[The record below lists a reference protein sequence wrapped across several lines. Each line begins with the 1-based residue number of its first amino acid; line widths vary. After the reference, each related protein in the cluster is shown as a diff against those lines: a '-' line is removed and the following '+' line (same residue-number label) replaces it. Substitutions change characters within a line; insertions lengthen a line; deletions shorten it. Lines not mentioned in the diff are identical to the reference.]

1 MKEIILYSTE
11 TWPHCTTA
19 KKFLRE
25 RGYSF
30 ILKDVNKDKKAHDE
44 FVARGFQGVPA
55 FVIGDDVVVGLDTN
69 KIDSLVDYKVVDCPS
84 CKTRLRVPKG
94 KGKLKISCPKCSH
107 SFLIN
112 T

>member
-11 TWPHCTTA
+11 TWPHCNTA

-25 RGYSF
+25 KGYSF
-30 ILKDVNKDKKAHDE
+30 IQKDINKDKSARAE
-44 FVARGFQGVPA
+44 FEARGFRGVPA
-55 FVIGDDVVVGLDTN
+55 FIIGDDVVVGLDKN
-69 KIDSLVDYKVVDCPS
+69 KIDSLVDYKVLDCPS
-84 CKTRLRVPKG
+84 CKTRLRIPKA
-94 KGKLKISCPKCSH
+94 KGKLKINCPKCSN